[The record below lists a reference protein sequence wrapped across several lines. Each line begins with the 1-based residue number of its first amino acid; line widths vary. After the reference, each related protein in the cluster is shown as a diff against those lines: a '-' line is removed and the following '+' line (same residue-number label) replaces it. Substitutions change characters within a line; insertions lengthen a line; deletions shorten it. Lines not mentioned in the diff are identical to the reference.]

1 MGVAVDRNAGSRAGE
16 SPLRTCVVTRA
27 ECSPADLLRFV
38 LGPDDLIVPDVACR
52 LPGRGVWVSLDRNAV
67 ATAVRT
73 KAFARSLKCNAKAAA
88 DLPQLVERLLAERA
102 LAALAMANKAGLVLA
117 GNAKVETAIAT
128 GEAVA
133 LVHAREAAADGVAKL
148 DRRYCAMCRDVGRSA
163 RIIGE
168 FGVDQMSL
176 ALGRSN
182 VVHAALKKGGA
193 AELFINAA
201 ARLSR
206 FRSPAADHPDSE
218 QAAADSPA

>member
-1 MGVAVDRNAGSRAGE
+1 MGVAVDNNAGSRAGK

-27 ECSPADLLRFV
+27 ERSPADLLRFA
-38 LGPDDLIVPDVACR
+38 LGPDDQIVPDVACR
-52 LPGRGVWVSLDRNAV
+52 LPGRGVWVSLDRDAV

-73 KAFARSLKCNAKAAA
+73 KAFARSLKCNAKAGA

-117 GNAKVETAIAT
+117 GNTKVETAIAA
-128 GEAVA
+128 GEVA
-133 LVHAREAAADGVAKL
+133 ALIHATEGAEDGVAKL
-148 DRRYCAMCRDVGRSA
+148 DRRYRAMCRDVGRPE

-168 FGVDQMSL
+168 FGVDQLSL

-193 AELFINAA
+193 TELFIDAV
-201 ARLSR
+201 ARLNR
-206 FRSPAADHPDSE
+206 FRSPATDHTDSK
-218 QAAADSPA
+218 ARAADPPA